1 MRLAPADDIADF
13 KTAKPLVKFPP
24 RDPRG
29 RDNNFNFLR
38 LLFASLV
45 ILTHS
50 CDIIDGNTHREI
62 LSRLSHTTTFGTV
75 AVDGFFLL
83 SGFLI
88 VQSWQRQPSFGEFLR
103 KRALRIYPAFIVA
116 SLVCAF
122 LVGPYAANAAAYFRR
137 LNPGLLCLGMLF
149 LKVPVVPRTFVG
161 LHYGCINGS
170 VWTISH
176 EFYCYL
182 LVPLLAGLG
191 FVKHRRWWL
200 GFSLVL
206 LLFSVA
212 FPAHPPSHPLGIFW
226 GILLPE
232 SPEQMFRLMACFCAG
247 GCFYLFR
254 DELRY
259 RRVWLVA
266 AAVVLGLCLCNGPCA
281 SLALPTVGAYLLFG
295 LAFADLRFLDSF
307 KSQADVSYG
316 VYLYGWP
323 VQSLLIWYFLD
334 VSPWEVSAATFII
347 CLGLGWLSWHAVERP
362 FLRMKAR
369 HDPRDVE
376 ALPGF

>member
-1 MRLAPADDIADF
+1 MRTAPVDDIADL
-13 KTAKPLVKFPP
+13 KTAMSPIEFPP
-24 RDPRG
+24 HDPPG

-50 CDIIDGNTHREI
+50 CDIIDGDTHREV
-62 LSRLSHTTTFGTV
+62 LWRVFHTVTFGTV
-75 AVDGFFLL
+75 AVDGFFLV

-88 VQSWQRQPSFGEFLR
+88 VQSWQRQPSFGAFLR
-103 KRALRIYPAFIVA
+103 KRALRIYPAFIA
-116 SLVCAF
+116 ACLVCAF
-122 LVGPYAANAAAYFRR
+122 LVGPHAANETAYFSR
-137 LNPGLLCLGMLF
+137 LNPGLLSLGILL
-149 LKVPVVPRTFVG
+149 LKAPVVPRTFAG
-161 LHYGCINGS
+161 LHYGYINGA

-182 LVPLLAGLG
+182 LVPLLAWLG
-191 FVKHRRWWL
+191 FVKHRSRWL

-206 LLFSVA
+206 LLFPVV
-212 FPAHPPSHPLGIFW
+212 FPARASFQPSNIFW
-226 GILLPE
+226 CTILPE

-254 DELRY
+254 DELSY
-259 RRVWLVA
+259 RRPWLAAA
-266 AAVVLGLCLCNGPCA
+266 AAVLWLCLHNGPCA
-281 SLALPTVGAYLLFG
+281 SLALPTVGAYLLFWF
-295 LAFADLRFLDSF
+295 AFADLRVLNSF

-334 VSPWEVSAATFII
+334 VSPWEVSAATFVI
-347 CLGLGWLSWHAVERP
+347 CLGIGWLSWHAVESP
-362 FLRMKAR
+362 FLRMKSR
-369 HDPRDVE
+369 HDPRDIE
-376 ALPGF
+376 ALPEV